1 MTRSSWLHR
10 DTTVAESF
18 ERRAARA
25 ELLSKSSGEEE
36 VLRFA
41 AGLHRAQAE
50 VAAGL
55 QQLAAPEDG
64 DGRAA
69 LSGTLEDDLPVLAE
83 LLEGVVR
90 YCGKQG
96 PQGLRASVAAHRSHA
111 PGSPGAAAL
120 LDWWRTSRS
129 GRVSYL
135 ARALLRPYAE
145 MLASRGVA
153 PEPMDPSRTSRW
165 GHRGCSSCGGLAWIG
180 WRRSGSGDE
189 AAARY
194 LGCGLCGREQQLAR
208 IACAACGESDPDKLA
223 VFATE
228 QHPAVRLE
236 ACDRCQSYV
245 KSIDLTVDGLAIP
258 EIDDLASLSM
268 DLGAAEQGYER
279 LEPSL
284 AGV

>member
-1 MTRSSWLHR
+1 MSET
-10 DTTVAESF
+10 F
-18 ERRAARA
+18 QRRAARA
-25 ELLSKSSGEEE
+25 ELLGERSSEGE

-41 AGLHRAQAE
+41 AGLQRAQAE

-55 QQLAAPEDG
+55 QAQERLRGA
-64 DGRAA
+64 
-69 LSGTLEDDLPVLAE
+69 LEDDLPVLAE

-90 YCGKQG
+90 YCGKHG
-96 PQGLRASVAAHRSHA
+96 PQALRAAVSAHRSHA

-145 MLASRGVA
+145 TLTARGISI
-153 PEPMDPSRTSRW
+153 EPMDPSRTSRW
-165 GHRGCSSCGGLAWIG
+165 GHRGCSSCSGLAWIG
-180 WRRSGSGDE
+180 WRRAGDGAGDGE
-189 AAARY
+189 ESPARF
-194 LGCGLCGREQQLAR
+194 LGCALCGREQPLAR
-208 IACAACGESDPDKLA
+208 TACAACGEADPDQLA

-236 ACDRCQSYV
+236 ACDRCQRYV

-258 EIDDLASLSM
+258 EIDDLTSLSM
-268 DLGAAEQGYER
+268 DLWAAEQGYAR

>member
-1 MTRSSWLHR
+1 MLH
-10 DTTVAESF
+10 TPVAETF

-25 ELLSKSSGEEE
+25 ELLARSSGEPEA
-36 VLRFA
+36 LRFA
-41 AGLHRAQAE
+41 AGLYRAQAG

-55 QQLAAPEDG
+55 QAAEG
-64 DGRAA
+64 AEG
-69 LSGTLEDDLPVLAE
+69 LSGTLEQDLPVLAE
-83 LLEGVVR
+83 WLEAVVR

-96 PQGLRASVAAHRSHA
+96 PAALRATVAVHRSHA

-129 GRVSYL
+129 GRASYL

-145 MLASRGVA
+145 TLASRGVT

-180 WRRSGSGDE
+180 WRGAGGGRSDDE
-189 AAARY
+189 APARY
-194 LGCGLCGREQQLAR
+194 LGCGLCGREQPLAR
-208 IACAACGESDPDKLA
+208 IACAACGEADPDQLA

-236 ACDRCQSYV
+236 GCDRCQRYV
-245 KSIDLTVDGLAIP
+245 KSIDLTVDSLALP
-258 EIDDLASLSM
+258 EVDDLTSLSM
-268 DLGAAEQGYER
+268 DLWAAEQGYQR